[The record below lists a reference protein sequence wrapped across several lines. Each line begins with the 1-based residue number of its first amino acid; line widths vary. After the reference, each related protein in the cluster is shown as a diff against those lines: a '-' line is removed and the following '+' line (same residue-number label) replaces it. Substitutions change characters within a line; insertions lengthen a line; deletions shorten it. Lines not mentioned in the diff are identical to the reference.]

1 MKFTLVGAP
10 FPPKRGAPTL
20 EQTNLTSSGL
30 QQAELELEPVLLQAL
45 VELEPQQVSP
55 PLWLLVSVPPLLCIQ
70 SQMRQY

>member
-30 QQAELELEPVLLQAL
+30 QQAELEPVLLQAL